1 MDVNR
6 REIVVFVPLLL
17 LTIFMGV
24 YPMPFL
30 EIIEASSYHL
40 VEQHKIAMSINNFM
54 SLAAR

>member
-1 MDVNR
+1 
-6 REIVVFVPLLL
+6 LL

-40 VEQHKIAMSINNFM
+40 VEQHKIAMSAKKFM
-54 SLAAR
+54 SSAAR